1 MTPDAKAMEARL
13 IEAGGVLEPLD
24 LEDRRLAAWLGTCD
38 CYVDALFGVGRSGR
52 WRGIFWRRS
61 SG

>member
-1 MTPDAKAMEARL
+1 MEACL

-38 CYVDALFGVGRSGR
+38 CYVDALFGVGVKRPLEGVFGGGPVDDGR
-52 WRGIFWRRS
+52 RLP
-61 SG
+61 